1 MVDLR
6 FAINLGCSK
15 YAGEGIAFV
24 MHTDTTNLD
33 ALGCHGSVLG
43 FGNTNNCEAIKP
55 SLALEIDTRFN
66 RSHKDLYQPHLT
78 LVQDGNLTIPLVP
91 PVRAKTDGNDVR
103 DCEYHNI
110 RIVWIPSKL
119 ELSIYFDGELRIT
132 YEKDIVEDIFDGSNE
147 IYFGFTGSTGKRANM
162 QTVCVQSLKME
173 LDGVF
178 EQNRIFEESVG
189 IYPNPLKEKLTID
202 VNLSEEEDV
211 QMQLY
216 DSAGKLIY
224 EIPTHSTKSKKY
236 YFNMPGL
243 PSGVYYVT
251 VTNGTNRVSKKI
263 VHLSTIRA

>member
-1 MVDLR
+1 MSFKYPVVLYLVLTCRLTILHAQPSFTLNGSSIVLSENCYQLTSHQSSNDVGSLWCEFPIELENMVDFR

-33 ALGCHGSVLG
+33 ALGCHGSLLG
-43 FGNTNNCEAIKP
+43 FGSTNSCEGIKP

-78 LVQDGNLTIPLVP
+78 LVQDGNLTNPLVT
-91 PVRAKTDGNDVR
+91 PVRTKTDGNDVR

-110 RIVWIPSKL
+110 RIAWIPSKL

-132 YEKDIVEDIFDGSNE
+132 YKKDIVEDVFDGSRE

-178 EQNRIFEESVG
+178 EQIF
-189 IYPNPLKEKLTID
+189 L
-202 VNLSEEEDV
+202 
-211 QMQLY
+211 
-216 DSAGKLIY
+216 
-224 EIPTHSTKSKKY
+224 
-236 YFNMPGL
+236 
-243 PSGVYYVT
+243 
-251 VTNGTNRVSKKI
+251 
-263 VHLSTIRA
+263 